1 MLYFFLRFM
10 KKYSVREKIP
20 ETADVA
26 LKNFPPLIR
35 SLLYYRDITDEQKAH
50 AYINPDYERDLHDP
64 FLMLDMEKAV
74 ERIKKAV
81 QNNENIIVYGDY
93 DCDGIPGSVVLHDFF
108 EKIEYKN
115 FKNYI
120 PHRYREGYGLQMAA
134 IEQFGKDGITL
145 VITIDCAITDV
156 AEVARA
162 NELGIDVIVTD
173 HHLPIIDPNTGVERL
188 PPAFAVINNKRF
200 GEKYPFIMLCGA
212 ATAFKLVQGLLLR
225 PLVEWNIAPGWEK
238 WLLDMVGTSTIA
250 DMVPLNGENRALA
263 HFGLK
268 VLRKSPRPG
277 LRALLRKMKVAQY
290 ALTEDDIGFSIA
302 PRINAASRIADPIDG
317 FHLLSTHDE
326 ERAVTLST
334 HLETINLRRKG
345 LVAAMVKEARGKLA
359 EREIRDVVVIGNT
372 EWFPGLVGL
381 AANTIMEE
389 FERPV
394 FVWGRNGTEVIKGSC
409 RSTGNVNVVEL
420 MTQAADAFI
429 DYGGHAV
436 SGGFS
441 VENEK
446 IHFLEDALIGALKR
460 VEKIDVGS
468 REEVID
474 AILRLDD
481 VSWSMYGYIEQLA
494 PFGMGNPK
502 PLFLLQNIQ
511 IDKVRVF
518 GKEKNH
524 LGITFI
530 GGAGQKIDSIAFFAK
545 PEDYSASVRDGGMV
559 SLAAHMEKSVFAG
572 KTELRLRIVDIF

>member
-1 MLYFFLRFM
+1 M

-26 LKNFPPLIR
+26 LKSFPPLIR
-35 SLLYYRDITDEQKAH
+35 SLLYYRDITDEQRAD
-50 AYINPDYERDLHDP
+50 AYINPNYERDLHDP
-64 FLMLDMEKAV
+64 FLMLDMGKAV
-74 ERIKKAV
+74 ERIKKAI
-81 QNNENIIVYGDY
+81 QNEEKIIVYGDY
-93 DCDGIPGSVVLHDFF
+93 DCDGIPGSVVLYDFF
-108 EKIEYKN
+108 EKIQYKN

-120 PHRYREGYGLQMAA
+120 PHRYAEGYGLQMGA
-134 IEQFGKDGITL
+134 IEQFGKDGVTL
-145 VITIDCAITDV
+145 IITIDCAITDV

-173 HHLPIIDPNTGVERL
+173 HHLPIIDSVTGVERL
-188 PPAFAVINNKRF
+188 PAAFAVINNKRL

-212 ATAFKLVQGLLLR
+212 ATAFKLVQGLLR
-225 PLVEWNIAPGWEK
+225 KPLPEWNIVPGWEK

-250 DMVPLNGENRALA
+250 DMVPLHGENRALA

-277 LRALLRKMKVAQY
+277 LRALLQKMKVAQH
-290 ALTEDDIGFSIA
+290 ALSEDDIGFSIA

-317 FHLLSTHDE
+317 FNLLSTHDE
-326 ERAVTLST
+326 EKAATLST

-345 LVAAMVKEARGKLA
+345 LVAAMVKEARGTLA
-359 EREIRDVVVIGNT
+359 ERDVRDVIVIGNT

-394 FVWGRNGTEVIKGSC
+394 FVWGRKGTKVIKGSC
-409 RSTGNVNVVEL
+409 RSTGSVNVVEL
-420 MTQAADAFI
+420 MTHAADAFI

-446 IHFLEDALIGALKR
+446 IHFLEDILIVALER
-460 VEKIDVGS
+460 VEKTEMGS
-468 REEVID
+468 MEQVID
-474 AILRLDD
+474 AVLNLDD
-481 VSWSMYGYIEQLA
+481 VSWLLYGHIEQLA
-494 PFGMGNPK
+494 PFGIGNPK
-502 PLFLLQNIQ
+502 PLFLLENIE
-511 IDKVRVF
+511 IHKIRLF

-524 LGITFI
+524 LGITFLSST
-530 GGAGQKIDSIAFFAK
+530 GQKVDAIAFFTV
-545 PEDYSASVRDGGMV
+545 PGDYSVPIHEGGRV
-559 SLAAHMEKSVFAG
+559 SLIAHMEKSVFAG
-572 KTELRLRIVDIF
+572 KTELRLRIIDIF